1 MSEQPEHTSRD
12 WFEKASLAYL
22 EGHQACAWCGEPHQ
36 VYKGERGS
44 RQEFYCPACD
54 FYTFHDVLSG
64 QFFAAPGHGE
74 GSAAS
79 APGTI
84 CSSGVTV

>member
-1 MSEQPEHTSRD
+1 MSERTSRD
-12 WFEKASLAYL
+12 WFEEASRAYL

-36 VYKGERGS
+36 VYKGERGT

-54 FYTFHDVLSG
+54 FYTFHDIISG

-74 GSAAS
+74 PATTDCTGAILPSAA
-79 APGTI
+79 
-84 CSSGVTV
+84 TV